1 MFQPKQKEIF
11 SKAALDRLSSPEE
24 LDQLMQVTT
33 AKGWLALLGLGAILV
48 VALIWGFLGN
58 IPTKVDGQGI
68 LLRTEGV
75 YHISSTAAGQVIEL
89 YVNVDDM
96 VAEGQTIARVVQPGA
111 GGGAARVTSPY
122 SGRVVELRT
131 SVGTVVNVGSPLV
144 SLEALNQG
152 QKKLEAVLYIM
163 ASDGKK
169 VRPDMLAEITP
180 STVKREEF
188 GFIPSRVTYVGKFPT
203 TQQGMMR
210 TLSSEELV
218 KEFGQSPVIEVRVE
232 MQEDPTAPSGY
243 QWSSK
248 GPDTTVED
256 GTPCSAKIVTEE
268 RRPISLV
275 IPLFKTWF
283 LTGPLFGGK
292 GQ

>member
-33 AKGWLALLGLGAILV
+33 PKGWLALIGLGTILV
-48 VALIWGFLGN
+48 MALIWGIFGS

-75 YHISSTAAGQVIEL
+75 YHIASTAAGQVIEL
-89 YVNVDDM
+89 YVNAGDIVT
-96 VAEGQTIARVVQPGA
+96 EGQTVARIVQSGA

-122 SGRVVELRT
+122 TGRVIELRT

-144 SLEALNQG
+144 SLEAVNKG
-152 QKKLEAVLYIM
+152 QKKLEAVLYV
-163 ASDGKK
+163 AAGDGKK
-169 VRPDMLAEITP
+169 VRPDMVAEITP

-188 GFIPSRVTYVGKFPT
+188 GFIPSRVTYVSKFPI

-210 TLSSEELV
+210 TVGSEELV
-218 KEFGQSPVIEVRVE
+218 KQFSQSPVIEVRAELV
-232 MQEDPTAPSGY
+232 EDPNSPSGY

-248 GPDTTVED
+248 GPDTTIED
-256 GTPCSAKIVTEE
+256 GTPCSAKIVTED

-275 IPLFKTWF
+275 IPLFKKWF
-283 LTGPLFGGK
+283 LTGPLFGG
-292 GQ
+292 QEQ